1 MSLQAPW
8 FLLALAL
15 IPLGV
20 LAQRFA
26 ARRRRRYA
34 VRFPALGVL
43 APLVQRER
51 AWRRHLPPAL
61 LALAVAALAVAL
73 ARPERTVAVP
83 VEQATVML
91 VSDASGSMEAT
102 DVPPSRLAVTQKAA
116 LSFLDKAPDR
126 MRVGLV
132 GYSGAPHTVVPP
144 TLEHDNVK
152 LAVTNL
158 FADGGT
164 ATGDALATALEAMR
178 DVRKANATPPT
189 RRPPAAVVLLSDGKT
204 TAGQDPVNIA
214 KEFGQLRIPIFTVS
228 LGTPEGTVPRGPLGE
243 DIAVPPDPET
253 MAAIA
258 EASGGQSFEVEDG
271 GRLEGIYERLG
282 SQLGTRK
289 QKREMTAGFAGA
301 GLALLAAA
309 AILGV
314 RRRSSLP

>member
-15 IPLGV
+15 IPLGFA
-20 LAQRFA
+20 AQRFA

-43 APLVQRER
+43 APLVAREGR
-51 AWRRHLPPAL
+51 FRRHVPPAL
-61 LALAVAALAVAL
+61 LALSVVALAVAL

-102 DVPPSRLAVTQKAA
+102 DVAPSRLAVTQKAA
-116 LSFLDKAPDR
+116 LSFVDKAPDR
-126 MRVGLV
+126 MRIGLV
-132 GYSGAPHTVVPP
+132 GYSGAPHTVVAPS
-144 TLEHDNVK
+144 LEHDDVK
-152 LAVTNL
+152 LAISSL

-178 DVRKANATPPT
+178 DVTKARPNG

-214 KEFGQLRIPIFTVS
+214 EEFGAARIPIYTVS
-228 LGTPEGTVPRGPLGE
+228 LGTDRGVVPRGPFGE
-243 DIAVPPDPET
+243 DIRVPPDPVT
-253 MAAIA
+253 MAEIA
-258 EASGGQSFEVEDG
+258 KVSGGQAFKVEDG
-271 GRLEGIYERLG
+271 GRLEAIYERLG

-289 QKREMTAGFAGA
+289 RKQEMTAGFAGA

-314 RRRSSLP
+314 RRRGALP